1 MIKVHDIAFG
11 RLQSP
16 DLDQAEEFLTD
27 IGMVRAERTNDAL
40 YMRGTDPDNYIHVTH
55 KGDPK
60 FVGLAFEA
68 ASEED
73 LDIIS

>member
-1 MIKVHDIAFG
+1 
-11 RLQSP
+11 
-16 DLDQAEEFLTD
+16 
-27 IGMVRAERTNDAL
+27 
-40 YMRGTDPDNYIHVTH
+40 MRGPDPDNYIHVTH

-73 LDIIS
+73 LDIISKADGAAVRMVAIVAMCSLLSLHGAALR